1 MKNGSKSQNKK
12 QAGAIVHFFVTNAP
26 ELLNLSIGRG

>member
-1 MKNGSKSQNKK
+1 MKNQTENQK

-26 ELLNLSIGRG
+26 ELLNLSIAGGR